1 MRINTYVYTS
11 FSYKVNYADYVNKH
25 INYASKTYFPT
36 FVIIGIPI
44 ELFEILEFTFGN
56 RIYLSLFLIKD
67 QIYLLDM

>member
-1 MRINTYVYTS
+1 MIIFAHIFNIYPRSIKLLMRINTYVYTS

-44 ELFEILEFTFGN
+44 ELFEILE
-56 RIYLSLFLIKD
+56 LIEF
-67 QIYLLDM
+67 I